1 MLKSK
6 KLERLKKQ
14 GNVIFKTRFLKSL
27 TLTERYELL
36 QLCHRRTYK
45 QNEYIYHQDDPGS
58 GMYFIE
64 DGGVE
69 LIVKPKGSEEED
81 AYSYTLEA
89 PESFGA
95 LSLRYEVRRLSSA
108 RCTTDTTLLGFFQ
121 PDYNTLKDRHPK
133 IALKV
138 IETISLIAMKQLQRT
153 THALIE
159 STSLS
164 KALSIQFRTYY
175 DEELGDSFTQ

>member
-1 MLKSK
+1 MINSK
-6 KLERLKKQ
+6 KLEKLKNQ
-14 GNVIFKTRFLKSL
+14 GNVVFKSRFLKSL

-36 QLCHRRTYK
+36 QLCHRRTYQEK
-45 QNEYIYHQDDPGS
+45 EYIYHQEDPGS

-64 DGGVE
+64 DGRVE
-69 LIVKPKGSEEED
+69 LIVDPED
-81 AYSYTLEA
+81 EDEDSAYRYELEA

-95 LSLRYEVRRLSSA
+95 LSLRYEVRRLSSV
-108 RCTTDTTLLGFFQ
+108 RCVTDTTLLGFFQ

-153 THALIE
+153 TRALIDA
-159 STSLS
+159 TSLS
-164 KALSIQFRTYY
+164 EALSVQFRTYY
-175 DEELGDSFTQ
+175 REELGDSLTS

>member
-6 KLERLKKQ
+6 KLEKLKNK

-45 QNEYIYHQDDPGS
+45 EKEYIYHQDDPGS

-64 DGGVE
+64 DGKVE
-69 LIVKPKGSEEED
+69 LVVEPDESDED
-81 AYSYTLEA
+81 AYQYTLEA

-108 RCTTDTTLLGFFQ
+108 RCVTDTTLLGFFQ

-153 THALIE
+153 TRALIE
-159 STSLS
+159 NTSLPQ
-164 KALSIQFRTYY
+164 ALSVQFRTYY
-175 DEELGDSFTQ
+175 NEELGDSLTQ